1 MLYIGTNMKQRY
13 SVQEFYNTL
22 AKNNIIEINGYIVDD
37 ILNKY
42 EMLTKKRFLT
52 LYINRVR

>member
-1 MLYIGTNMKQRY
+1 MKQRY

-22 AKNNIIEINGYIVDD
+22 SKNNIVEINGYIVDD

-52 LYINRVR
+52 LYINRTR

>member
-1 MLYIGTNMKQRY
+1 MKQRY

-22 AKNNIIEINGYIVDD
+22 SKNNIVKINGYIVDD